1 MGLVMLPLDEQ
12 GQWVEADLHTSP
24 SYSNERYPMIQ
35 QHLDAMALIEAISA
49 ELGTVPYLW
58 GGWTVDIYH
67 GRPTRAHGDIDCFVV
82 DLHQHVP
89 AFSERLLEAAW
100 EVRTVLDGYLLAA
113 KKEGVKLQLGHVE
126 ISGAAV
132 DWKHNGNAGSILFP
146 VAWLRPDPIAF
157 LGVTVHVAAP
167 ELGYVLK
174 TNPSLMN
181 PDWQPREKDRVDTD
195 RLRDVLLGKHIDLD
209 SLSLRV
215 SRI

>member
-1 MGLVMLPLDEQ
+1 
-12 GQWVEADLHTSP
+12 
-24 SYSNERYPMIQ
+24 MIQ
-35 QHLDAMALIEAISA
+35 QYLDAMALIETVSA

-113 KKEGVKLQLGHVE
+113 KKDGVKLQLGHVE
-126 ISGAAV
+126 IRGSV
-132 DWKHNGNAGSILFP
+132 VYWKHNGNEGTILFP
-146 VAWLRPDPIAF
+146 VDWLSADPVPF
-157 LGVTVHVAAP
+157 LGITVHVAEP

-181 PDWQPREKDRVDTD
+181 PDWQPREKDRADIDLVTN
-195 RLRDVLLGKHIDLD
+195 VLLEKQVDLD
-209 SLSLRV
+209 ALVSRV
-215 SRI
+215 SST